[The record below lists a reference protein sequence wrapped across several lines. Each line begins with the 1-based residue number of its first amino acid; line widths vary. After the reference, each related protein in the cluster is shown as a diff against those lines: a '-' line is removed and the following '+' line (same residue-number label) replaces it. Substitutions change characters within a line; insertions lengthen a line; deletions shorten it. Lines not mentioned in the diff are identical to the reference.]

1 MAESKITRHTPTLLS
16 SSEYTFTPTS
26 GYSWDSFQIL
36 ELQPDV
42 FYVHFNVTGNYSKNS
57 VTEVGE
63 LRIRGRA
70 PYANQLHCKIGVSG
84 GSRTASAQWLTGGG
98 VRIFYDSG
106 DALTG
111 VTANVDGVVVLN

>member
-16 SSEYTFTPTS
+16 SSEYTFTPAS
-26 GYSWDSFQIL
+26 GYSWDGFQIL

-42 FYVHFNVTGNYSKNS
+42 FYVHFNITGNYSKNS
-57 VTEVGE
+57 VTDVGE
-63 LRIRGRA
+63 FHIRGRS
-70 PYANQLHCKIGVSG
+70 PYSNLLHCKIS
-84 GSRTASAQWLTGGG
+84 SSTALAQWLTGSM

-111 VTANVDGVVVLN
+111 ATAFVNGVVVLS